1 MPHPFAAFYRGKRVL
16 VTGHTGFVGGWLVA
30 WLKLL
35 GARVCGYSL
44 PPSARPNFFDAT
56 LLDRAITSV
65 FADVR
70 GRDTLANT
78 FADFQPEIVFH
89 AAAQSNPATDAVE
102 IFGTNIMGII
112 NVLEEARLTGCAR
125 AIVVISGSH
134 RGRHGEDSQGSADL
148 LRASHA
154 AAELSVLALAD
165 SLFRE
170 SRTGIVT
177 AHVPYLIGG
186 GDWTESRMVPAL
198 LHGLMSE
205 QLIVIHDGSAVFHC
219 CHVLDGARACLHLAE
234 DLYTSGPV
242 MSGSRNFSPSDH
254 HTSEEEFAKRFVS
267 YWGREDA
274 QVEVHRSPAAAPT
287 CRYSPVKQQPY
298 PGWRPALSLEEA
310 IVWTVDWYKAFYADP
325 ATVWRTTEAQIE
337 QYAKLPFSHP
347 AVLDATTV
355 SR

>member
-16 VTGHTGFVGGWLVA
+16 VTGHTGFIGGWLVA

-70 GRDTLANT
+70 DRDTLANT

-89 AAAQSNPATDAVE
+89 AAAQSHSAADPVE
-102 IFGTNIMGII
+102 VFGANIMGTI

-125 AIVVISGSH
+125 AIVFLSGSY
-134 RGRHGEDSQGSADL
+134 RGRNGEDSQADL
-148 LRASHA
+148 LSASHA
-154 AAELSVLALAD
+154 AAEVSVLALVD

-170 SRTGIVT
+170 SHTGIAT
-177 AHVPYLIGG
+177 AHIPYLIGG
-186 GDWTESRMVPAL
+186 GDWTESRLVPAL

-205 QLIVIHDGSAVFHC
+205 QPIVIHDSSAVFHG

-234 DLYTSGPV
+234 DLYTSGPAI
-242 MSGSRNFSPSDH
+242 SAAWNFLPGDH
-254 HTSEEEFAKRFVS
+254 ETSAEDFAKRFVT

-274 QVEVHRSPAAAPT
+274 QIDVHRSSAAAPT
-287 CRYSPVKQQPY
+287 YPHNPVKQQPY
-298 PGWRPALSLEEA
+298 PGWRPALSVEEA

-325 ATVWRTTEAQIE
+325 ATVWRITEAQVE
-337 QYAKLPFSHP
+337 QFAKLPFSEP
-347 AVLDATTV
+347 AIPDATTA

>member
-35 GARVCGYSL
+35 GARVCGYGL

-56 LLDRAITSV
+56 LLDRGITSV

-70 GRDTLANT
+70 DRDTLANT

-89 AAAQSNPATDAVE
+89 AAAHSHSADPVE
-102 IFGTNIMGII
+102 IFGINTMGTV

-125 AIVVISGSH
+125 AVVVFSGSH
-134 RGRHGEDSQGSADL
+134 RDMREQRSQSAADL

-154 AAELSVLALAD
+154 ASELTALALAD

-170 SRTGIVT
+170 SRAGIAT

-234 DLYTSGPV
+234 DLYTSGPA
-242 MSGSRNFSPSDH
+242 MSGSWNFSPSDH
-254 HTSEEEFAKRFVS
+254 HTSEEEFVKRLIS

-274 QVEVHRSPAAAPT
+274 HVEVHRSPAAAPA
-287 CRYSPVKQQPY
+287 CRHSPVKQQPY
-298 PGWRPALSLEEA
+298 SGWRPALSLEEA
-310 IVWTVDWYKAFYADP
+310 IAWTVDWYKAFYADP

-347 AVLDATTV
+347 AVLDETTF

>member
-16 VTGHTGFVGGWLVA
+16 VTGHTGFIGGWLVA

-89 AAAQSNPATDAVE
+89 AAAQSDPATDAVE
-102 IFGTNIMGII
+102 IFGTNIIGII

-134 RGRHGEDSQGSADL
+134 RGRHGEDSQGSAG

-170 SRTGIVT
+170 SRTGIAT

-186 GDWTESRMVPAL
+186 GDWTESRMLPAL

-205 QLIVIHDGSAVFHC
+205 QPIVIHDGSPVFYC

-234 DLYTSGPV
+234 DLYTSGPA
-242 MSGSRNFSPSDH
+242 MAGAWNFSPSDH

-310 IVWTVDWYKAFYADP
+310 IVWTVDWYKAYYADP
-325 ATVWRTTEAQIE
+325 PTVWRTTEAQIE
-337 QYAKLPFSHP
+337 QYAKLPFSQP

>member
-16 VTGHTGFVGGWLVA
+16 VTGHTGFIGGWLVA

-70 GRDTLANT
+70 DRDTLANT

-89 AAAQSNPATDAVE
+89 AAAQSHPATDPVE
-102 IFGTNIMGII
+102 ICGTNIMGTI
-112 NVLEEARLTGCAR
+112 NVLEEGRLTGCAR
-125 AIVVISGSH
+125 AIVVLSSSH
-134 RGRHGEDSQGSADL
+134 RDLHGEDSQASADL

-154 AAELSVLALAD
+154 AAELSALALAD
-165 SLFRE
+165 SLFRK
-170 SRTGIVT
+170 SRTGIAT
-177 AHVPYLIGG
+177 ARIPYLIGG
-186 GDWTESRMVPAL
+186 GDWIESRLVPAL

-205 QLIVIHDGSAVFHC
+205 QPIVIHDSSAVLHC
-219 CHVLDGARACLHLAE
+219 CHVLDGALACLDLAE
-234 DLYTSGPV
+234 TLYTSGPA
-242 MSGSRNFSPSDH
+242 MSGSWNFSPSDH
-254 HTSEEEFAKRFVS
+254 DTSEEEFAKRFIT
-267 YWGREDA
+267 YWGREGA
-274 QVEVHRSPAAAPT
+274 QVELHRSPAVAPT
-287 CRYSPVKQQPY
+287 YQHRLVKPEPY
-298 PGWRPALSLEEA
+298 PGRRPALSLEEA
-310 IVWTVDWYKAFYADP
+310 IVWTVDWYKVFYADP

-337 QYAKLPFSHP
+337 QYAKLPFSQP
-347 AVLDATTV
+347 AVPDATTP